1 MFKRMEDSLVRSSIV
16 ATNAPEKAYF
26 VDHRMLLLLLLLL
39 LLSLLLLAILLY
51 IILQLVFGPR
61 TRGHPCVGQRA
72 FRGLE

>member
-26 VDHRMLLLLLLLL
+26 VDHRMLL